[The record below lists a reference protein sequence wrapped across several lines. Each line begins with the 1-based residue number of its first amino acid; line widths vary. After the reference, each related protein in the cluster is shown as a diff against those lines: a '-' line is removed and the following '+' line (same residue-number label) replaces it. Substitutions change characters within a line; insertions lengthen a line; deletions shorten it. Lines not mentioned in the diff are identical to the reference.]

1 MKGRLI
7 TLEGGEGAG
16 KSTCMRK
23 IVSTLEQAGKRVVQ
37 GREPG
42 GTALGERVRKLL
54 LDADDRQMCAEA
66 ELLLMFAARAQYIN
80 EWLLPA
86 LDRGDWVVSDRFVDA
101 SYAYQGGG
109 RGLPRERIAW
119 LDQWLLGGLQ
129 PDLTLLLDVSPEVGL
144 ARATSD
150 RKPDRFEIEA
160 QDFYARVRAAYL
172 DQAQREPNR
181 FRVIDA
187 SLSVD
192 RVLEQLEIELA
203 NFLERQHEGGA
214 GP

>member
-16 KSTCMRK
+16 KSTC
-23 IVSTLEQAGKRVVQ
+23 LEQIVDVLEAAGIRVVR

-42 GTALGERVRKLL
+42 GTALGEQIRSLL
-54 LDADDRQMCAEA
+54 LDADNQQMCPQA
-66 ELLLMFAARAQYIN
+66 ELLLMFAARAQYVN
-80 EWLLPA
+80 EWLIPA

-109 RGLPRERIAW
+109 RGLSFERIGW
-119 LDQWLLGGLQ
+119 LEQWVLGDLQ
-129 PDLTLLLDVSPEVGL
+129 PDLTLLLDVSPELGL

-150 RKPDRFEIEA
+150 RPPDRFEVEEHE
-160 QDFYARVRAAYL
+160 FYDRVRAVYL
-172 DQAQREPNR
+172 DRAQQQPAR

-187 SLSVD
+187 SQSLA
-192 RVLEQLEIELA
+192 RVLKQLRTEIEIFVTRETA
-203 NFLERQHEGGA
+203 IV
-214 GP
+214 